1 MVCLGNICRSP
12 LAEGI
17 LKSKTKNL
25 EVDSAGTAGYH
36 IGKQPD
42 IRSIDIAK
50 KHDIDLTSQRAR
62 QFSTSDFDDFDK
74 IYVMDNDNY
83 SETSGTFSEKDEYQD
98 EEKEDPFTSSTD
110 TKISKKSKT
119 PVLDNFGRDITDLAI
134 NDKLDPVVG
143 REKEIERVSQILSRR
158 KKNNPLLIG
167 EPGVGKSAIA
177 EGLAKLITDFII
189 LDFEAMLPHLK

>member
-62 QFSTSDFDDFDK
+62 QFSTKDFDDFDK

-83 SETSGTFSEKDEYQD
+83 SKIISLARNQEDMDKVDLILNEIYPKEYKSVPDPYYGGDEGFQNIYNLLETSCEV
-98 EEKEDPFTSSTD
+98 
-110 TKISKKSKT
+110 IAKKYET
-119 PVLDNFGRDITDLAI
+119 R
-134 NDKLDPVVG
+134 
-143 REKEIERVSQILSRR
+143 
-158 KKNNPLLIG
+158 
-167 EPGVGKSAIA
+167 
-177 EGLAKLITDFII
+177 
-189 LDFEAMLPHLK
+189 

>member
-42 IRSIDIAK
+42 IRSIHIAK

-62 QFSTSDFDDFDK
+62 QFSTRDFDDFDK

-83 SETSGTFSEKDEYQD
+83 SKIISLARSQEDMDKVDLILNEIYPKEYKSVPDPYYGGDEGFQNIYNLLETSCEV
-98 EEKEDPFTSSTD
+98 
-110 TKISKKSKT
+110 IAKKYET
-119 PVLDNFGRDITDLAI
+119 R
-134 NDKLDPVVG
+134 
-143 REKEIERVSQILSRR
+143 
-158 KKNNPLLIG
+158 
-167 EPGVGKSAIA
+167 
-177 EGLAKLITDFII
+177 
-189 LDFEAMLPHLK
+189 

>member
-42 IRSIDIAK
+42 FRSIDIAK
-50 KHDIDLTSQRAR
+50 KYDIDLTSQRAR
-62 QFSTSDFDDFDK
+62 QFSTRDFDDFDK

-83 SETSGTFSEKDEYQD
+83 SKIISLARSQKDMDKVDLILNEIYPKEYKSVPDPYYGGDEGFQNIYNLLETSCEV
-98 EEKEDPFTSSTD
+98 
-110 TKISKKSKT
+110 IAKKYET
-119 PVLDNFGRDITDLAI
+119 R
-134 NDKLDPVVG
+134 
-143 REKEIERVSQILSRR
+143 
-158 KKNNPLLIG
+158 
-167 EPGVGKSAIA
+167 
-177 EGLAKLITDFII
+177 
-189 LDFEAMLPHLK
+189 

>member
-36 IGKQPD
+36 VGKQPD

-50 KHDIDLTSQRAR
+50 KHDINLTNQRAR
-62 QFSTSDFDDFDK
+62 QFSTRDFDDFDK

-83 SETSGTFSEKDEYQD
+83 SKIISLARSQEDMDKVDLILNEIYPEEYKSVPDPYYGGDEGFQNIYNLLETSCEV
-98 EEKEDPFTSSTD
+98 
-110 TKISKKSKT
+110 IAKKYET
-119 PVLDNFGRDITDLAI
+119 R
-134 NDKLDPVVG
+134 
-143 REKEIERVSQILSRR
+143 
-158 KKNNPLLIG
+158 
-167 EPGVGKSAIA
+167 
-177 EGLAKLITDFII
+177 
-189 LDFEAMLPHLK
+189 